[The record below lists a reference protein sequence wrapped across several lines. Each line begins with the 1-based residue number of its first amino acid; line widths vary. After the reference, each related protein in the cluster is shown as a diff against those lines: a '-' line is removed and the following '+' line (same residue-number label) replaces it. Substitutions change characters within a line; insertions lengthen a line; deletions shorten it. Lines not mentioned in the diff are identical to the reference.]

1 MKRLLYSCFFL
12 YLGWALQGQS
22 NADYCWTA
30 QGPITPAYHLWDVQ
44 FLDDQH
50 GWAASNGVIFATT
63 DGGNSWQQQTIVG
76 WNHGFIFGIH
86 MLDAQTGWAAGDVR
100 GVYQTQ
106 NGGASGWQSK
116 TMLVSPNPPEPWL
129 TDVYFTDKN
138 TGWVVGIMS
147 NNGNTGEIYKT
158 TDGGQTWE
166 RQISG
171 VESNDGGF
179 LWDIQMADS
188 LTGWA
193 VGDYGSIVA
202 TTDGGT
208 NWQLQPSGTVGA
220 LRGLFFLD
228 KQQGWAV
235 GDGGVIL
242 HTADGG
248 ISWQP
253 QPSGVPGTLR
263 SVVFVDNQTGW
274 AAGDKGV
281 ILNTADGG
289 ANWQKVNPGTV
300 EDLNGLSFTGAQS
313 GWAVG
318 WHGTVLKYG
327 AVPAPAAGFS
337 WSASGKDV
345 QFTNLS
351 TGAVYYSWE
360 FGDGKNSEETDP
372 FHNYAAPG
380 TYTVKLT
387 AVNACGTSAV
397 QEFDITI
404 LATGISWPEQFDLFE
419 VNPNPANDYF
429 NLQLKGIPQ
438 QELLIDL
445 FDNTGRKV
453 MNTSL
458 DFQSGA
464 ASRKFATAD
473 YAPGIYWLRVSD
485 TRGSVLR
492 QLMLK

>member
-12 YLGWALQGQS
+12 YLSWALQGQS

-30 QGPITPAYHLWDVQ
+30 QGSILPVYHLWDVQ

-76 WNHGFIFGIH
+76 WNHGLIFGIH
-86 MLDAQTGWAAGDVR
+86 MLDAQTGWAAGELR

-106 NGGASGWQSK
+106 NGGAGGWQSK
-116 TMLVSPNPPEPWL
+116 TMVVSPNPPEPWL

-158 TDGGQTWE
+158 RDGGQTWE

-171 VESNDGGF
+171 VKSNDGGY
-179 LWDIQMADS
+179 LWDIQMVDS

-208 NWQLQPSGTVGA
+208 NWQLQSSGTVRA
-220 LRGLFFLD
+220 FRDLFFLD
-228 KQQGWAV
+228 KQQGWVV
-235 GDGGVIL
+235 GDGGIIL

-253 QPSGVPGTLR
+253 QPSGVSGTLR
-263 SVVFVDNQTGW
+263 SVFFVDNQTGW
-274 AAGDKGV
+274 AAGNQGV

-289 ANWQKVNPGTV
+289 ASWQKVNSGTG
-300 EDLNGLSFTGAQS
+300 EDLYGLSFTGAQT

-327 AVPAPAAGFS
+327 AVPAPAAAFD
-337 WSASGKDV
+337 WTASGKDI
-345 QFTNLS
+345 QFNNLS
-351 TGAVYYSWE
+351 TGAVYSFWE
-360 FGDGKNSEETDP
+360 FGDGKNSEETNP
-372 FHNYAAPG
+372 FHNYATPG
-380 TYTVKLT
+380 IYTVKLT
-387 AVNACGTSAV
+387 VANACGTVTVFETAITVTTTKVSGPESLGV
-397 QEFDITI
+397 FD
-404 LATGISWPEQFDLFE
+404 
-419 VNPNPANDYF
+419 VYPNPATGFFTVALN
-429 NLQLKGIPQ
+429 GAPRP
-438 QELLIDL
+438 ELFLDL

-458 DFQSGA
+458 DFQSGT
-464 ASRKFATAD
+464 SFRKFSAAD

-485 TRGSVLR
+485 DRGSALR
-492 QLMLK
+492 QIILK